1 MFILEADLFK
11 GMSQEVI
18 NEIDRV
24 TSEESYEG
32 GTFLFREGDAA
43 SNFYILTAGRVKL
56 TIGAEGHIT
65 HLVSN
70 PGEAFG
76 WSSLVEHG
84 FYTASAEC
92 SAPTKLLRIETKE
105 LDKIFE
111 KHADSGLLFFKR
123 LAAVIG
129 KRLMSS
135 YRSLLAFHKGE
146 GPLVYGISEDF
157 DTEEHNESAKTT
169 V

>member
-18 NEIDRV
+18 KEIDRI
-24 TSEESYEG
+24 TFEESHEEG
-32 GTFLFREGDAA
+32 TSLFKEGDPA
-43 SNFYILTAGRVKL
+43 SNFYILAAGKVKL
-56 TIGAEGHIT
+56 TIGEEGYIT

-92 SAPTKLLRIETKE
+92 SVPTKLLRIGKKE

-111 KHADSGLLFFKR
+111 KHPGTGLVFFKR
-123 LAAVIG
+123 LAAVVG
-129 KRLMSS
+129 KRLMNS
-135 YRSLLAFHKGE
+135 YHSLLAFNKGE
-146 GPLVYGISEDF
+146 GPLIYGISEDY
-157 DTEEHNESAKTT
+157 DTEERIEYL
-169 V
+169 

>member
-18 NEIDRV
+18 EEIDRV
-24 TSEESYEG
+24 TFEESYEE
-32 GTFLFREGDAA
+32 GTFLFKAGAPA
-43 SNFYILTAGRVKL
+43 SNFYILAAGKVKL
-56 TIGAEGHIT
+56 TIGEEGHIT

-92 SAPTKLLRIETKE
+92 STPTKLLRIEKE
-105 LDKIFE
+105 KLDKIFE
-111 KHADSGLLFFKR
+111 KHPASGMSFFKR
-123 LAAVIG
+123 LAGVVG
-129 KRLMSS
+129 KRLINS
-135 YRSLLAFHKGE
+135 YRSLLAAHKE
-146 GPLVYGISEDF
+146 VAPSTYGISEEQDP
-157 DTEEHNESAKTT
+157 E
-169 V
+169 

>member
-11 GMSQEVI
+11 GMSEEVI
-18 NEIDRV
+18 KEIGRV
-24 TSEESYEG
+24 TFEESYEE
-32 GTFLFREGDAA
+32 GTFLFKEGDPA
-43 SNFYILTAGRVKL
+43 SNFYILAAGKVKL
-56 TIGAEGHIT
+56 TIGEEGHIT
-65 HLVSN
+65 HLVSY

-92 SAPTKLLRIETKE
+92 SAPTRLLRIEKEE

-111 KHADSGLLFFKR
+111 KHSDSGLLFFKR
-123 LAAVIG
+123 LAAVVG
-129 KRLMSS
+129 KRLISS
-135 YRSLLAFHKGE
+135 YHSLLAFHKGE
-146 GPLVYGISEDF
+146 GPLIYGISEDF
-157 DTEEHNESAKTT
+157 DIEEHIESAQTT

>member
-1 MFILEADLFK
+1 MFILKADLFK

-18 NEIDRV
+18 KEIDRI
-24 TSEESYEG
+24 TLEESFEEG
-32 GTFLFREGDAA
+32 TSLFKEGDSA
-43 SNFYILTAGRVKL
+43 SNFYILAAGKVKL
-56 TIGAEGHIT
+56 TIGEEGYIT

-92 SAPTKLLRIETKE
+92 PVPTKLLRIGKKE

-111 KHADSGLLFFKR
+111 KHPGTGLVFFKR
-123 LAAVIG
+123 LAAIVG
-129 KRLMSS
+129 KRLMNS
-135 YRSLLAFHKGE
+135 YRSLLSFHAGE
-146 GPLVYGISEDF
+146 GHLIYGISEDF
-157 DTEEHNESAKTT
+157 DTEERAEYL
-169 V
+169 

>member
-1 MFILEADLFK
+1 MFILESDLFR
-11 GMSQEVI
+11 GLNQQVI
-18 NEIDRV
+18 KEFDRI
-24 TSEESYEG
+24 TFEESYEA
-32 GTFLFREGDAA
+32 GTSLFKEGEPA
-43 SNFYILTAGRVKL
+43 SNFYILAAGKVKL
-56 TIGAEGHIT
+56 TIGEEGYIT

-92 SAPTKLLRIETKE
+92 SAPTRLLRIEKKE

-111 KHADSGLLFFKR
+111 KHPGTGLMFFKR

-129 KRLMSS
+129 KRLTNS

-146 GPLVYGISEDF
+146 GPVIYGISEDF
-157 DTEEHNESAKTT
+157 DTEKHIENQ
-169 V
+169 

>member
-1 MFILEADLFK
+1 MFILESDLFK
-11 GMSQEVI
+11 GLSQEVI
-18 NEIDRV
+18 EEIDRV
-24 TSEESYEG
+24 TFDESYAEG
-32 GTFLFREGDAA
+32 ALLFKEGDPAR
-43 SNFYILTAGRVKL
+43 NFYILAAGKVKL
-56 TIGAEGHIT
+56 TIGEKGHIT

-76 WSSLVEHG
+76 WSSLLEHG

-92 SAPTKLLRIETKE
+92 SAPTRLLRIEKEE

-111 KHADSGLLFFKR
+111 KHSASGLLFFKR

-129 KRLMSS
+129 KRLVSS
-135 YRSLLAFHKGE
+135 YHSLLAFHKGE
-146 GPLVYGISEDF
+146 GPLIYGISEDF
-157 DTEEHNESAKTT
+157 DVEEHIESGQTT

>member
-18 NEIDRV
+18 NEEG
-24 TSEESYEG
+24 TS
-32 GTFLFREGDAA
+32 LFKEGDPA
-43 SNFYILTAGRVKL
+43 SNFYILAAGKVKL
-56 TIGAEGHIT
+56 TIGKEGHIT
-65 HLVSN
+65 HLVNN

-92 SAPTKLLRIETKE
+92 SVPTRLLRIGKKE

-111 KHADSGLLFFKR
+111 KHPGSGLVFFKR
-123 LAAVIG
+123 LAAVVG
-129 KRLMSS
+129 KRLMNS
-135 YRSLLAFHKGE
+135 YRSLLAFNKDE
-146 GPLVYGISEDF
+146 GPLIYGISEDF
-157 DTEEHNESAKTT
+157 DTEERIEYL
-169 V
+169 

>member
-11 GMSQEVI
+11 GLSQEVI
-18 NEIDRV
+18 KEIDRI
-24 TSEESYEG
+24 TFEESYEE
-32 GTFLFREGDAA
+32 GTSLFKEGESA
-43 SNFYILTAGRVKL
+43 SNFYILAAGKVKL
-56 TIGAEGHIT
+56 TIGEEGYMT

-92 SAPTKLLRIETKE
+92 SVPTKLLRIGKKE

-111 KHADSGLLFFKR
+111 KHPGTGLVFFKR
-123 LAAVIG
+123 LAAIVG
-129 KRLMSS
+129 KRLTNS
-135 YRSLLAFHKGE
+135 YHSLLAFQKAE
-146 GPLVYGISEDF
+146 GHLIYGISEDF
-157 DTEEHNESAKTT
+157 DTEKRIEYL
-169 V
+169 